1 MPGTCKAAM
10 KFYQEC
16 LGGELTMQ
24 TFGESGQEVPE
35 DYRQKIMH
43 SELKV
48 DNIHLMASDVM
59 PGQSVNQGDSIVLSI
74 QLTDVKEQETIFHQ
88 LAAGGTVTMP
98 LQDTFWGARFGM
110 LVDKFGIHWM
120 LNCQTSPPN

>member
-59 PGQSVNQGDSIVLSI
+59 PGQSVNQGDNIVLSI
-74 QLTDVKEQETIFHQ
+74 QLTDVKEQETIFNK